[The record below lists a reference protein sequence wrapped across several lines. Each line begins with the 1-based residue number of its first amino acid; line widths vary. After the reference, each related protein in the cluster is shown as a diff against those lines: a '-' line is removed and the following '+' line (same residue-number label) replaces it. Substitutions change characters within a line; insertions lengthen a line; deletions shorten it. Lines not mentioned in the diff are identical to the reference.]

1 METINNNNRAAQTQQ
16 VHYHSLST
24 STGDVDT
31 SELSHIND
39 EDLPSELE
47 LESKLRDIFAFYV
60 QIGDHANNHVFMKA
74 TQFTRFVRDTR
85 IVDTVSLSNDMK
97 LGTVL
102 PQIEAEL
109 VYVEMTKNSNM
120 NYEVFCDSLAVLAS
134 KKFCR
139 SDNPHQQ
146 MTSPQALRHL
156 LIYHILPFARTRRN
170 VHHLDTDDAVT
181 ELLKHDQQLH
191 KICKSIILISNI
203 SSSSVL

>member
-1 METINNNNRAAQTQQ
+1 
-16 VHYHSLST
+16 
-24 STGDVDT
+24 
-31 SELSHIND
+31 
-39 EDLPSELE
+39 
-47 LESKLRDIFAFYV
+47 
-60 QIGDHANNHVFMKA
+60 MKA